1 VQSTLDVTKKTFK
14 IEMKQAKIKAKE
26 MFEQMLTDRLQAC
39 EDTYKSE
46 FNNLMKQF

>member
-1 VQSTLDVTKKTFK
+1 
-14 IEMKQAKIKAKE
+14 MKQAKIKAKE

-46 FNNLMKQF
+46 FNNLMRQF

>member
-1 VQSTLDVTKKTFK
+1 
-14 IEMKQAKIKAKE
+14 

-46 FNNLMKQF
+46 FNNLMKQFEDMRKVMKQMSGMQGKMPTMPKARR